1 MNAKLK
7 AWYVNN
13 WEEAYIEKPPSLPK
27 SPETPK

>member
-1 MNAKLK
+1 MTAKLK

-13 WEEAYIEKPPSLPK
+13 WEEAYVEKAPSLPK